1 MKNNNT
7 RKLVMTGIF
16 SAVASVLMMLEFS
29 VPFMPEFIKLDLS
42 ELPAIIISFAVGPVW
57 GVAVCLIKNL
67 LHLPFSTTQFI
78 GELANFIL
86 GALFVL
92 PAGIIY
98 KIRKKRTFAVIGLA
112 VGTLLMSGA
121 SLLTNYY
128 ITYPFYQ
135 NFMPLEAIIGAYQTL
150 NPAVSGLWSALIM
163 FNLPFNI
170 FKGALCSAIT
180 FIIYK
185 KLSPV
190 INGKQL

>member
-67 LHLPFSTTQFI
+67 IHLPFSTTQFI

-185 KLSPV
+185 KSSPV